1 MKRTRNA
8 TGNWGRLAVWCGVA
22 LLALGSKALAQP
34 TLERYLGERTK
45 LGISAPVG
53 LETALTTVGTRTFEV
68 RASVR
73 GSLVRDG
80 KRSLLLELEDGEHV
94 VAGVGADHQWLAG
107 RTGAIRMILRTIRP
121 NEASDP
127 ATDVHM
133 AIDEGHMTTHELAQA
148 QERAMEVARNRQR
161 GSATSRGSVQR
172 PPREQVEVAKDW
184 SLGAHE
190 ATPYYAGYVKRQ
202 NSRLSDAE
210 AYRIAEGIV
219 GFSVRFGVDA
229 RLILAMV
236 QVESGFDPSATSRS
250 GAQGL
255 GQLMPGTARGLGVSN
270 SYDTNEN
277 LYGTVKLI
285 RGHIANYMRKT
296 GDAYESL
303 VLALAAYNAGS
314 GAVRRHGGV
323 PPYRETQNYIPKVI
337 NLYRKLC
344 EG

>member
-1 MKRTRNA
+1 M
-8 TGNWGRLAVWCGVA
+8 AVW
-22 LLALGSKALAQP
+22 LFLACLAIANESQAQP
-34 TLERYLGERTK
+34 TLDRYLAERSK
-45 LGISAPVG
+45 HGIVAPVG
-53 LETALTTVGTRTFEV
+53 LETALTTVGTRTYEV

-80 KRSLLLELEDGEHV
+80 KRTLLLELQDGDHV
-94 VAGVGADHQWLAG
+94 VAAIGAEHQWLAG
-107 RTGAIRMILRTIRP
+107 RTGSVRMILKTIRT
-121 NEASDP
+121 NEDADAMTS
-127 ATDVHM
+127 VHL
-133 AIDEGHMTTHELAQA
+133 AIDEGLMANHEVALA
-148 QERAMEVARNRQR
+148 QERALQIARTRQS
-161 GSATSRGSVQR
+161 GSPTSRGSIQR
-172 PPREQVEVAKDW
+172 PAREQVELPKDW

-190 ATPYYAGYVKRQ
+190 ATPYYAGYVKKR
-202 NSRLSDAE
+202 NTSLSDAE

-219 GFSVRFGVDA
+219 GFSLRFGVDA

-270 SYDTNEN
+270 AYDTNEN

-285 RGHIANYMRKT
+285 RGHIANYMKQT